1 MKVAIFRLSLFGIN
15 TYVVYDEATKDC
27 AVIDP
32 GMINDHERQAMTDF
46 IEREGLNVTQIIN
59 THLHIDHVAG
69 DRFMAQ
75 KYGAG
80 ISAHTDDA
88 PLGNSVEQQARM
100 FGLQEDFSNVKIT
113 KPIEDGDIIKI
124 GEGELK
130 VIHIPGHSP
139 GSVAL
144 YDSKDGFLIAGD
156 IIFQGS
162 VGRTDL
168 PGGSHEQLISGIK
181 NKLLCLPDS
190 TVVYPGHGPATTVGT
205 EKKYNPFLS

>member
-1 MKVAIFRLSLFGIN
+1 
-15 TYVVYDEATKDC
+15 
-27 AVIDP
+27 
-32 GMINDHERQAMTDF
+32 
-46 IEREGLNVTQIIN
+46 
-59 THLHIDHVAG
+59 
-69 DRFMAQ
+69 
-75 KYGAG
+75 
-80 ISAHTDDA
+80 
-88 PLGNSVEQQARM
+88 M
-100 FGLQEDFSNVKIT
+100 FGLQKDFSNVKIT

>member
-80 ISAHTDDA
+80 ISAHKDDA

-100 FGLQEDFSNVKIT
+100 FGLQEDFSNIKIT